1 MRIVAPPGVFRPRS
15 DSWML
20 ADVVH
25 RDVRIP
31 GNDVLDLCTGSGAV
45 AVAAAR
51 AGARSVSAVD
61 VSRRSV
67 IAARLNARLN
77 GVRVRALRGSLFE
90 RLDGRRFAVIS
101 ANPPYLPA
109 RSDDLPAGGPQ
120 RAWDAGRDGRALID
134 RIAADAARH
143 LLPGG
148 ALLLVHSSVCGVD
161 RTLEALAAGGLEHP
175 EVVERRRGAL
185 GPLLADRAEELERR
199 GLLEPGERAEDVVVL
214 RALAPEPAGEAP
226 PAGRRAVAYRPVS
239 AAAAPRRAPR

>member
-51 AGARSVSAVD
+51 AGARSVTAVD

-67 IAARLNARLN
+67 LAARLNARLN
-77 GVRVRALRGSLFE
+77 GVRVDARRGDLFE
-90 RLDGRRFAVIS
+90 AVEGRRFMAIS

-109 RSDDLPAGGPQ
+109 ASDDLPRGGAR
-120 RAWDAGRDGRALID
+120 RAWDAGRDGRLVID
-134 RIAADAARH
+134 AIAAGAGDH

-148 ALLLVHSSVCGVD
+148 ALLLVHSSVCGID
-161 RTLEALAAGGLEHP
+161 RTLAALAAGGLERA
-175 EVVERRRGAL
+175 EVVERRRGGL
-185 GPLLADRAEELERR
+185 GPLLAERADDLERR
-199 GLLEPGERAEDVVVL
+199 GMLAPGERQEDIVVI
-214 RALAPEPAGEAP
+214 RALAPARAATATGA
-226 PAGRRAVAYRPVS
+226 AVA
-239 AAAAPRRAPR
+239 APAVPADS